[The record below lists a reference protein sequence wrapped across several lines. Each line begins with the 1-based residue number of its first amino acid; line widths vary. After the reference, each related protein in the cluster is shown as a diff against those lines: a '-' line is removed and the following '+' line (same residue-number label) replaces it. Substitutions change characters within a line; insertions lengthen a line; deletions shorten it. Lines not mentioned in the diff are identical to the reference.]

1 MAYRPIRINT
11 EMEIKIKIEVVMV
24 MGGILMVW
32 ISIFLTGG
40 KMHSCLGISTNN

>member
-1 MAYRPIRINT
+1 MAYRPIRINI
-11 EMEIKIKIEVVMV
+11 EMGIRIEVVMV